1 MFDIESEQE
10 LTKLGAMMLAY
21 TGDFQRAALLLKP
34 SYTQQACMDLLIF
47 NLLIQSLA
55 LKNHSI
61 NFLSLIDQL

>member
-1 MFDIESEQE
+1 
-10 LTKLGAMMLAY
+10 MLAY

-34 SYTQQACMDLLIF
+34 SYNQQASMDLLIF